1 VEKEN
6 SRKEF
11 SFSIT
16 LAGAA
21 NFLCPPV
28 SSFSRLLQM
37 LALVQK
43 PKEPQ
48 ENDQAKRNAE

>member
-1 VEKEN
+1 VGKEN
-6 SRKEF
+6 SFLEF
-11 SFSIT
+11 SFLII

-21 NFLCPPV
+21 NFLYPPV